1 MPTIYFARLPET
13 PFETPKQHQ
22 NKQTKTKKKNNN
34 LHFTLGFLG
43 LTVRFYQVKDMD
55 KMGVG
60 KIGTGKNGTGKNG
73 TGKNGTRKKRHPE
86 EMALCKFGKNG
97 TSRKNVSLFS

>member
-1 MPTIYFARLPET
+1 MAERLSFAAWG
-13 PFETPKQHQ
+13 Q
-22 NKQTKTKKKNNN
+22 
-34 LHFTLGFLG
+34 
-43 LTVRFYQVKDMD
+43 VRA
-55 KMGVG
+55 GV
-60 KIGTGKNGTGKNG
+60 GKNGTEKNG

>member
-1 MPTIYFARLPET
+1 MVLP
-13 PFETPKQHQ
+13 
-22 NKQTKTKKKNNN
+22 
-34 LHFTLGFLG
+34 L
-43 LTVRFYQVKDMD
+43 
-55 KMGVG
+55 GVG
-60 KIGTGKNGTGKNG
+60 KNGTGKNGTRKNG